1 VLCCKCCKLILFRL
15 TLGACEGYITLGW
28 MLGRLLPPFW
38 LHWILEVTCSG
49 YPVTVSSVPL
59 WLATVEI
66 WYASP
71 LFSSLMLI
79 SEDVCIVTQLS
90 A

>member
-1 VLCCKCCKLILFRL
+1 
-15 TLGACEGYITLGW
+15 

-49 YPVTVSSVPL
+49 YLVTAFSVPL
-59 WLATVEI
+59 CLATVEI

-79 SEDVCIVTQLS
+79 SEDVVL
-90 A
+90 